1 MNGRLADSP
10 VSPMDVYKAGINSG
24 VGQQFA
30 IWAQVKEDFDSECG
44 EFSRIV
50 TEFRPILTEKW
61 GVF

>member
-30 IWAQVKEDFDSECG
+30 IWAQDLLMAGPCATSFQGMMFCG
-44 EFSRIV
+44 AFM
-50 TEFRPILTEKW
+50 
-61 GVF
+61 